1 MKQRIV
7 TALLA
12 LGLCV
17 PLALPARAAATFND
31 IPASHWSYSYVQTAS
46 NNGWVNGVGNGKYNP
61 NGNVTA
67 AEWYTM
73 ALRMAYGKDTIEN
86 VEVPAN
92 ELYAN
97 KWYAKTMEYA
107 IDELL
112 FVYSGGI
119 SGSTVGQVMTDMESN
134 ISREKMAAS
143 IWNILKDYGYKAGDL
158 SNISIPDMET
168 VNQGYQYGVKVAYST
183 GILQGVDSTGKF
195 DPKASMTRAQAATV
209 LCRLY
214 DLLETL
220 PDFDGSAVAPE
231 IPDVP
236 ENPETPETPDVPETP
251 ETPET
256 SEDTTTPA
264 GNYGPV
270 GTVSDSIVT
279 LHYSTHAPTVDYWT
293 DAPQWIKD
301 KTDKDAFN
309 ALAQTLLD
317 PENAAA
323 TETIDRVSRNPY
335 YNYAV
340 YEQWGD
346 NDKAYYVTGLFNI
359 LRNFK
364 FEQAVWNPAVATGSN
379 FFIINHYY
387 ETRNERDFEFLNKVN
402 DSMSDREVTIEALK
416 MLQQYATYDSNAN
429 RGDIFGS
436 TSLSGQIVE
445 MNCDAATL
453 DLCRMLAQV
462 DIPVLKFGWAD
473 VPGVGNHTTCY
484 AKLDGEWYVV
494 ESTMALGYKGNNI
507 ADYCIRTPED
517 YFSNLMH
524 MSMEHNIIDIPGNSV
539 STARYLVDVTGFG
552 RNS

>member
-12 LGLCV
+12 LGLCA
-17 PLALPARAAATFND
+17 PLTLPARAAATFND

-73 ALRMAYGKDTIEN
+73 ALRMAYGRDTLDS

-107 IDELL
+107 ISELL
-112 FVYSGGI
+112 FVYSGGVT
-119 SGSTVGQVMTDMESN
+119 GSTVGQVMTDMESN

-158 SNISIPDMET
+158 SAVSIPDMGT

-220 PDFDGSAVAPE
+220 PDFDGT
-231 IPDVP
+231 IT
-236 ENPETPETPDVPETP
+236 TPETPDVPETP
-251 ETPET
+251 ENPETPET
-256 SEDTTTPA
+256 PENPGETDTPT

-270 GTVSDSIVT
+270 GTVSDFVVT
-279 LHYSTHAPTVDYWT
+279 LHSSTHAPTVDYWT

-301 KTDKDAFN
+301 RTDKTAFN
-309 ALAQTLLD
+309 CLAQSLLD
-317 PENAAA
+317 PENAVA
-323 TETIDRVSRNPY
+323 TEFIDRTSRNPY

-340 YEQWGD
+340 LDVAVEEDAASQELSRKQSYVSALPLWNQD
-346 NDKAYYVTGLFNI
+346 FSFVNYYDLTDLQLF
-359 LRNFK
+359 F
-364 FEQAVWNPAVATGSN
+364 T
-379 FFIINHYY
+379 INHVY

-402 DSMSDREVTIEALK
+402 DSMSDREVAIEALK
-416 MLQQYATYDSNAN
+416 MLQQYATYST
-429 RGDIFGS
+429 GFGS
-436 TSLSGQIVE
+436 AGIFSEESLNGEIVTR
-445 MNCDAATL
+445 NCDSATL
-453 DLCRMLAQV
+453 DLMRLLVQV

-473 VPGVGNHTTCY
+473 VPGVGDHTTCY

-507 ADYCIRTPED
+507 ADYCIYTPDD
-517 YFSNLMH
+517 YFTNLMH
-524 MSMEHNIIDIPGNSV
+524 MSMEHNIIDIPGNGV

>member
-12 LGLCV
+12 LGLCA
-17 PLALPARAAATFND
+17 PLTLPARAAATFND

-73 ALRMAYGKDTIEN
+73 ALRMAYGRDTLDS

-107 IDELL
+107 ISELL
-112 FVYSGGI
+112 FVYSGGVT
-119 SGSTVGQVMTDMESN
+119 GSTVGQVMTDMESN

-143 IWNILKDYGYKAGDL
+143 IWNILKDYGYKTGDL
-158 SNISIPDMET
+158 STVSIPDMET

-183 GILQGVDSTGKF
+183 GIIQGVDSTGKF

-220 PDFDGSAVAPE
+220 PDFEGSAAVTPDIPE
-231 IPDVP
+231 V
-236 ENPETPETPDVPETP
+236 PETPETPDVPETP

-317 PENAAA
+317 PENAVA
-323 TETIDRVSRNPY
+323 TETIDRVNRNPY

-340 YEQWGD
+340 FELSTNDWDAEQ
-346 NDKAYYVTGLFNI
+346 KKFYVTGLSGV
-359 LRNFK
+359 LRNFDS
-364 FEQAVWNPAVATGSN
+364 EQAIWNPAVATGSR
-379 FFIINHYY
+379 FFTINHYY
-387 ETRNERDFEFLNKVN
+387 ETRNERDFEYLNKVN
-402 DSMSDREVTIEALK
+402 DSMSDREVAIEALK
-416 MLQQYATYDSNAN
+416 MLQQYATYDPNAN

-445 MNCDAATL
+445 MNCDAASGNL
-453 DLCRMLAQV
+453 ARMLAQV
-462 DIPVLKFGWAD
+462 DIPVLKFGYSDIPGLAD
-473 VPGVGNHTTCY
+473 HTTCY
-484 AKLDGEWYVV
+484 AKLDGEWYIV
-494 ESTMALGYKGNNI
+494 EATFAVKGY
-507 ADYCIRTPED
+507 DMSRCIRTPEE
-517 YFSNLMH
+517 YFVGPLIG
-524 MSMEHNIIDIPGNSV
+524 HNYIDIPGNKV

>member
-12 LGLCV
+12 LGLCA

-31 IPASHWSYSYVQTAS
+31 IPTSHWSYNYVQTAAQ
-46 NNGWVNGVGNGKYNP
+46 NGWVNGVGNGKYNP

-73 ALRMAYGKDTIEN
+73 ALRMAYGKDTLDS

-112 FVYSGGI
+112 FVYSGGVT
-119 SGSTVGQVMTDMESN
+119 GSTVGQVMTDMESN

-158 SNISIPDMET
+158 SAVSIPDMGT

-236 ENPETPETPDVPETP
+236 ETPETP
-251 ETPET
+251 ETPENPGET
-256 SEDTTTPA
+256 DTPT

-270 GTVSDSIVT
+270 GTVSDFVVT

-309 ALAQTLLD
+309 CLAQTLLD
-317 PENAAA
+317 PENAVA

-340 YEQWGD
+340 YENWED
-346 NDKAYYVTGLFNI
+346 NDKFYYVTGLFSI

-364 FEQAVWNPAVATGSN
+364 FEQAVWNPAVATGSG
-379 FFIINHYY
+379 FFTINHYY
-387 ETRNERDFEFLNKVN
+387 EARNERDFEFLNKVN
-402 DSMSDREVTIEALK
+402 DSMSDREVAIEALK
-416 MLQQYATYDSNAN
+416 MLQKYATYDPNAN

-436 TSLSGQIVE
+436 TSLSGNIVE
-445 MNCDAATL
+445 MNCDAASGNL
-453 DLCRMLAQV
+453 ARMLVQV

-507 ADYCIRTPED
+507 ADYCIYTPDD
-517 YFSNLMH
+517 YFTNLMH
-524 MSMEHNIIDIPGNSV
+524 MSMEHNIIDVPGNGV

>member
-12 LGLCV
+12 LGLCA
-17 PLALPARAAATFND
+17 PLTLPARAAATFND
-31 IPASHWSYSYVQTAS
+31 IPASHWAHSYVQTAS

-61 NGNVTA
+61 NGNVSA

-73 ALRMAYGKDTIEN
+73 ALRMAYGKDTLDS

-97 KWYAKTMEYA
+97 KWYAKTMAYA

-112 FVYSGGI
+112 FVYSGGV

-158 SNISIPDMET
+158 STVSIPDMET

-220 PDFDGSAVAPE
+220 PDFDGT
-231 IPDVP
+231 IT
-236 ENPETPETPDVPETP
+236 TPETPDVPETP
-251 ETPET
+251 ENPETPET
-256 SEDTTTPA
+256 PENPGETDTPT

-270 GTVSDSIVT
+270 GTVSDFVVT

-309 ALAQTLLD
+309 CLAQTLLD
-317 PENAAA
+317 PENAVA
-323 TETIDRVSRNPY
+323 TETIDRVKRNPY

-340 YEQWGD
+340 YENWED
-346 NDKAYYVTGLFNI
+346 NDKAHYVTALFGV
-359 LRNFK
+359 LRNFM
-364 FEQAVWNPAVATGSN
+364 FEQAVWNPAVATGSG
-379 FFIINHYY
+379 FFTIDHCY
-387 ETRNERDFEFLNKVN
+387 ENRNERDFEFLNKVN
-402 DSMSDREVTIEALK
+402 DSMSDREVAIEALK
-416 MLQQYATYDSNAN
+416 MLQQYSTYKATAN
-429 RGDIFGS
+429 GGSIFSS

-445 MNCDAATL
+445 MNCDAASGNL
-453 DLCRMLAQV
+453 ARMLAQV
-462 DIPVLKFGWAD
+462 DIPVLKFGWSD

-494 ESTMALGYKGNNI
+494 DATRAVCDWPVDDIIE
-507 ADYCIRTPED
+507 TPEV
-517 YFSNLMH
+517 YFTTKN
-524 MSMEHNIIDIPGNSV
+524 MSMEHNVIDVPGNGV

>member
-12 LGLCV
+12 LGLCA
-17 PLALPARAAATFND
+17 PLTLPARAAATFND

-73 ALRMAYGKDTIEN
+73 ALRMAYGRDTLDS

-97 KWYAKTMEYA
+97 KWYAKTMTYA
-107 IDELL
+107 IDEML
-112 FVYSGGI
+112 FVYSGGVT
-119 SGSTVGQVMTDMESN
+119 GSTVGQVMTDMESN

-158 SNISIPDMET
+158 STVSIPDMGT

-220 PDFDGSAVAPE
+220 PDFDGT
-231 IPDVP
+231 IT
-236 ENPETPETPDVPETP
+236 TPETPDVPETP
-251 ETPET
+251 ENPETPET
-256 SEDTTTPA
+256 PENPGETDTPT

-270 GTVSDSIVT
+270 GTVSDFVVT

-309 ALAQTLLD
+309 CLAQTLLD
-317 PENAAA
+317 PENAVA

-340 YEQWGD
+340 YENWED
-346 NDKAYYVTGLFNI
+346 NDKFYYVTGLFNI

-364 FEQAVWNPAVATGSN
+364 FEQAVWNPAVATGSG
-379 FFIINHYY
+379 FFTIDHCY
-387 ETRNERDFEFLNKVN
+387 ENRNERDFEFLNKVN
-402 DSMSDREVTIEALK
+402 DSMSDREVAIEALK
-416 MLQQYATYDSNAN
+416 MLQQYSTYKATAN
-429 RGDIFGS
+429 GGSIFSS

-453 DLCRMLAQV
+453 DLCGMLVQV
-462 DIPVLKFGWAD
+462 DIPVLKFGWSD
-473 VPGVGNHTTCY
+473 VPGVGDHTTCY

-507 ADYCIRTPED
+507 ADYCIYTPDD
-517 YFSNLMH
+517 YFTNLMH
-524 MSMEHNIIDIPGNSV
+524 MSMEHNIIDIPGNGV
-539 STARYLVDVTGFG
+539 STSRYLVDVTGFG

>member
-12 LGLCV
+12 LGLCA

-31 IPASHWSYSYVQTAS
+31 IPTSHWSYSYVQTAS

-73 ALRMAYGKDTIEN
+73 ALRMAYGRDTLDS

-107 IDELL
+107 ISELL
-112 FVYSGGI
+112 FVYSGGVT
-119 SGSTVGQVMTDMESN
+119 GSTVGQVMTDMESN

-143 IWNILKDYGYKAGDL
+143 IWNILKDYGYKAGDF
-158 SNISIPDMET
+158 SNISIPDMGT

-183 GILQGVDSTGKF
+183 GIIQGVDSTGKF

-220 PDFDGSAVAPE
+220 PDFDGSAAVAPE
-231 IPDVP
+231 I
-236 ENPETPETPDVPETP
+236 PDVPETP

-309 ALAQTLLD
+309 CLAQTLLD

-340 YEQWGD
+340 YENWED
-346 NDKAYYVTGLFNI
+346 SDKVYYVTGLFSI

-364 FEQAVWNPAVATGSN
+364 FEQAVWNPAVATGSG
-379 FFIINHYY
+379 FFTINHYY
-387 ETRNERDFEFLNKVN
+387 GTRNERDFEFLNKVN

-416 MLQQYATYDSNAN
+416 MLQKYATYDPNAN

-445 MNCDAATL
+445 MNCDAASGNL
-453 DLCRMLAQV
+453 ARMLAQV

-524 MSMEHNIIDIPGNSV
+524 MSMEHNIIDIPGNGV

>member
-1 MKQRIV
+1 
-7 TALLA
+7 
-12 LGLCV
+12 
-17 PLALPARAAATFND
+17 
-31 IPASHWSYSYVQTAS
+31 
-46 NNGWVNGVGNGKYNP
+46 
-61 NGNVTA
+61 
-67 AEWYTM
+67 M
-73 ALRMAYGKDTIEN
+73 ALRMAYGRDTLDS

-107 IDELL
+107 ISELL
-112 FVYSGGI
+112 FVYSGGVT
-119 SGSTVGQVMTDMESN
+119 GSTVGQVMTDMESN

-143 IWNILKDYGYKAGDL
+143 IWNILKDYGYKTGDL
-158 SNISIPDMET
+158 STVSIPDMET

-183 GILQGVDSTGKF
+183 GIIQGVDSTGKF
-195 DPKASMTRAQAATV
+195 DPKAFMTRAQAATV

-220 PDFDGSAVAPE
+220 PDFDGSAAVTPDIPE
-231 IPDVP
+231 A
-236 ENPETPETPDVPETP
+236 PETPETPDVPETP
-251 ETPET
+251 ETPENPGET
-256 SEDTTTPA
+256 ETPT

-270 GTVSDSIVT
+270 GTVSDFVVT

-317 PENAAA
+317 PENAVA

-346 NDKAYYVTGLFNI
+346 NDKAYYVTGLFGV
-359 LRNFK
+359 LQNFT
-364 FEQAVWNPAVATGSN
+364 FEQTIWNPAVETGSS
-379 FFIINHYY
+379 FFVIDHCY

-402 DSMSDREVTIEALK
+402 DSMSDREVAIEALK
-416 MLQQYATYDSNAN
+416 MLQQYATYDPNAN
-429 RGDIFGS
+429 RGSIFGED
-436 TSLSGQIVE
+436 SLNGQIDE
-445 MNCDAATL
+445 LNCDAATL
-453 DLCRMLAQV
+453 DLCRMLVQV

-494 ESTMALGYKGNNI
+494 DAARAVCDWSVDDIIE
-507 ADYCIRTPED
+507 TPEV
-517 YFSNLMH
+517 YFTTKN
-524 MSMEHNIIDIPGNSV
+524 MSMEHNIIDIPGNGV

>member
-12 LGLCV
+12 LGLCA

-31 IPASHWSYSYVQTAS
+31 IPTSHWSYSYVQTAS

-73 ALRMAYGKDTIEN
+73 ALRMAYGRDTLDS

-107 IDELL
+107 ISELL
-112 FVYSGGI
+112 FVYSGGVT
-119 SGSTVGQVMTDMESN
+119 GSTVGQVMTDMESN

-143 IWNILKDYGYKAGDL
+143 IWNILKDYGYKAGDF
-158 SNISIPDMET
+158 SNISIPDMGT

-183 GILQGVDSTGKF
+183 GIIQGVDSTGKF

-220 PDFDGSAVAPE
+220 PDFDGSAAVAPE
-231 IPDVP
+231 I
-236 ENPETPETPDVPETP
+236 PDVPETP

-309 ALAQTLLD
+309 CLAQTLLD
-317 PENAAA
+317 PENAVA
-323 TETIDRVSRNPY
+323 TETIDRVKRNPY

-340 YEQWGD
+340 YENWGD
-346 NDKAYYVTGLFNI
+346 NDKAHYVTGLFSV
-359 LRNFK
+359 LQNFM
-364 FEQAVWNPAVATGSN
+364 FEQAVWNPAVATGSG
-379 FFIINHYY
+379 FFTIDHCY
-387 ETRNERDFEFLNKVN
+387 ESRNERDFEFLNKVN
-402 DSMSDREVTIEALK
+402 DSMSDREVAIEALK
-416 MLQQYATYDSNAN
+416 MLQQYATYGPKS
-429 RGDIFGS
+429 GGSIFS
-436 TSLSGQIVE
+436 SESLSGQIAE
-445 MNCDAATL
+445 MKCDAATL
-453 DLCRMLAQV
+453 DLCRMLVQV
-462 DIPVLKFGWAD
+462 DIPVLKFGYSDIPGLAD
-473 VPGVGNHTTCY
+473 HTTCY
-484 AKLDGEWYVV
+484 AKLDGEWYIV
-494 ESTMALGYKGNNI
+494 EATLAVKGSDTNTCIYSPEEYGPI
-507 ADYCIRTPED
+507 AGGKVPNYI
-517 YFSNLMH
+517 Y
-524 MSMEHNIIDIPGNSV
+524 IPGNGV
-539 STARYLVDVTGFG
+539 STSRYLVDVTGFG

>member
-12 LGLCV
+12 LGLCA

-31 IPASHWSYSYVQTAS
+31 IPTSHWSYNYVQTAAQ
-46 NNGWVNGVGNGKYNP
+46 NGWVNGVGNGKYNP

-73 ALRMAYGKDTIEN
+73 ALRMAYGRDTLDS

-107 IDELL
+107 ISELL
-112 FVYSGGI
+112 FVYSGGVT
-119 SGSTVGQVMTDMESN
+119 GSTVGQVMTDMESN

-158 SNISIPDMET
+158 SAVSIPDMGT

-236 ENPETPETPDVPETP
+236 ETPETP
-251 ETPET
+251 ETPENPGET
-256 SEDTTTPA
+256 DTPT

-270 GTVSDSIVT
+270 GTVSDFVVT

-309 ALAQTLLD
+309 CLAQTLLD
-317 PENAAA
+317 PENAVA

-340 YEQWGD
+340 YENWED
-346 NDKAYYVTGLFNI
+346 NDKFYYVTGLFSI

-364 FEQAVWNPAVATGSN
+364 FEQAVWNPAVATGSG
-379 FFIINHYY
+379 FFTINHYY
-387 ETRNERDFEFLNKVN
+387 EARNERDFEFLNKVN
-402 DSMSDREVTIEALK
+402 DSMSDREVAIEALK
-416 MLQQYATYDSNAN
+416 MLQKYATYDPNAH

-445 MNCDAATL
+445 MNCDAASGNL
-453 DLCRMLAQV
+453 ARMLAQV
-462 DIPVLKFGWAD
+462 DIPVLKFGWSD
-473 VPGVGNHTTCY
+473 VPGVGDHTTCY

-507 ADYCIRTPED
+507 ADYCIYTPDD
-517 YFSNLMH
+517 YFTNLMH
-524 MSMEHNIIDIPGNSV
+524 MSMEHNIIDIPGNGV

>member
-1 MKQRIV
+1 MYCIKKNIKRI
-7 TALLA
+7 TAIALMMLA
-12 LGLCV
+12 VLNFAKWSFANPTNFSDV
-17 PLALPARAAATFND
+17 PT
-31 IPASHWSYSYVQTAS
+31 SHWSYNYVQTAAQ
-46 NNGWVNGVGNGKYNP
+46 NGWVNGVGSGKYNP

-73 ALRMAYGKDTIEN
+73 ALRMAYGKDTLDS

-97 KWYAKTMEYA
+97 KWYAKTMTYA
-107 IDELL
+107 IDEML
-112 FVYSGGI
+112 FVYSGGVT
-119 SGSTVGQVMTDMESN
+119 GSTVGQVMTDMESN

-158 SNISIPDMET
+158 SAVSIPDMGT

-183 GILQGVDSTGKF
+183 GIIQGVDSTGKF

-236 ENPETPETPDVPETP
+236 ENPETPETPENPGETETP
-251 ETPET
+251 T
-256 SEDTTTPA
+256 

-270 GTVSDSIVT
+270 GTVSDFVVT

-309 ALAQTLLD
+309 CLAQTLLD
-317 PENAAA
+317 PENAVA

-346 NDKAYYVTGLFNI
+346 NDKARYVSGLFNT
-359 LRNFK
+359 LRNFM
-364 FEQAVWNPAVATGSN
+364 FEQAVWNPAVSTGSK
-379 FFIINHYY
+379 FYTINHYC

-402 DSMSDREVTIEALK
+402 DSMSDREVAIEALK
-416 MLQQYATYDSNAN
+416 MLQQYSTYKATAN
-429 RGDIFGS
+429 GGSIFS
-436 TSLSGQIVE
+436 SKALSGQMVE
-445 MNCDAATL
+445 MNCDAATA
-453 DLCRMLAQV
+453 DLARMLVQV

-494 ESTMALGYKGNNI
+494 DATRAVCDWPVDDIIE
-507 ADYCIRTPED
+507 TPEV
-517 YFSNLMH
+517 YFITKN
-524 MSMEHNIIDIPGNSV
+524 MSMEHNIIDVPGNGVSV
-539 STARYLVDVTGFG
+539 ARYLVDVTGFG

>member
-12 LGLCV
+12 LGLCA
-17 PLALPARAAATFND
+17 PLTLPARAAATFND
-31 IPASHWSYSYVQTAS
+31 IPASHWAHSYVQTAS

-73 ALRMAYGKDTIEN
+73 ALRMAYGRDTLDS

-97 KWYAKTMEYA
+97 KWYAKTMTYA
-107 IDELL
+107 IDEML
-112 FVYSGGI
+112 FVYSGGVT
-119 SGSTVGQVMTDMESN
+119 GSTVGQVMTDMESN

-158 SNISIPDMET
+158 STVSIPDMGT

-220 PDFDGSAVAPE
+220 PDFDGT
-231 IPDVP
+231 IT
-236 ENPETPETPDVPETP
+236 TPETPDVPETP
-251 ETPET
+251 ENPETPET
-256 SEDTTTPA
+256 PENPGETDTPT

-270 GTVSDSIVT
+270 GTVSDFVVT

-309 ALAQTLLD
+309 CLAQTLLD
-317 PENAAA
+317 PENAVA

-340 YEQWGD
+340 YENWED
-346 NDKAYYVTGLFNI
+346 NDKFYYVTGLFNI

-364 FEQAVWNPAVATGSN
+364 FEQAVWNPAVATGSG
-379 FFIINHYY
+379 FFTIDHCY
-387 ETRNERDFEFLNKVN
+387 ENRNERDFEFLNKVN
-402 DSMSDREVTIEALK
+402 DSMSDREVAIEALK
-416 MLQQYATYDSNAN
+416 MLQQYSTYKATAN
-429 RGDIFGS
+429 GGSIFSS

-453 DLCRMLAQV
+453 DLCGMLVQV
-462 DIPVLKFGWAD
+462 DIPVLKFGWSD
-473 VPGVGNHTTCY
+473 VPGVGDHTTCY

-507 ADYCIRTPED
+507 ADYCIYTPDD
-517 YFSNLMH
+517 YFTNLMH
-524 MSMEHNIIDIPGNSV
+524 MSMEHNIIDIPGNGV
-539 STARYLVDVTGFG
+539 STSRYLVDVTGFG

>member
-12 LGLCV
+12 LGLCA
-17 PLALPARAAATFND
+17 PLTLPARAAATFND

-46 NNGWVNGVGNGKYNP
+46 NNGWVNGVGSGKYNP
-61 NGNVTA
+61 NGNVSA

-73 ALRMAYGKDTIEN
+73 ALRMAYGKDTLDS

-112 FVYSGGI
+112 FVYSGGVT
-119 SGSTVGQVMTDMESN
+119 GSTVGQVMTDMESN

-158 SNISIPDMET
+158 SAVSIPDMGT

-183 GILQGVDSTGKF
+183 GIIQGVDSTGKF

-220 PDFDGSAVAPE
+220 PDFDGT
-231 IPDVP
+231 IT
-236 ENPETPETPDVPETP
+236 TPETPDVPETP
-251 ETPET
+251 ENPETPET
-256 SEDTTTPA
+256 PENPGETDTPT

-270 GTVSDSIVT
+270 GTVSDFVVT

-309 ALAQTLLD
+309 CLAQTLLD
-317 PENAAA
+317 PENAVA
-323 TETIDRVSRNPY
+323 TETIDRVKRNPY

-340 YEQWGD
+340 YENWED
-346 NDKAYYVTGLFNI
+346 NDKAHYVTALFGV
-359 LRNFK
+359 LRNFM
-364 FEQAVWNPAVATGSN
+364 FEQAVWNPAVATGSG
-379 FFIINHYY
+379 FFTIDHCY
-387 ETRNERDFEFLNKVN
+387 ENRNERDFEFLNKVN
-402 DSMSDREVTIEALK
+402 DSMSDREVAIEALK
-416 MLQQYATYDSNAN
+416 MLQQYSTYKDTAN
-429 RGDIFGS
+429 GGSIFS
-436 TSLSGQIVE
+436 SKALSGQIVE

-462 DIPVLKFGWAD
+462 DIPVLKFGWSD

-494 ESTMALGYKGNNI
+494 DATRAVCDWPVDDIIE
-507 ADYCIRTPED
+507 TPEV
-517 YFSNLMH
+517 YFTTKN
-524 MSMEHNIIDIPGNSV
+524 MSMEHNIIDIPGNGV
-539 STARYLVDVTGFG
+539 SMSKYLVDVTGFG

>member
-12 LGLCV
+12 LGLCA

-31 IPASHWSYSYVQTAS
+31 IPASHWSHSYVQTAS
-46 NNGWVNGVGNGKYNP
+46 NNGWVNGVGSGKYNP

-73 ALRMAYGKDTIEN
+73 ALRMAYGNDTLEN

-158 SNISIPDMET
+158 SAVSIPDMGT

-183 GILQGVDSTGKF
+183 GIIQGVDSTGKF

-236 ENPETPETPDVPETP
+236 ENPETPETPENPGETETP
-251 ETPET
+251 T
-256 SEDTTTPA
+256 

-270 GTVSDSIVT
+270 GTVSDFVVT

-309 ALAQTLLD
+309 CLAQTLLD

-346 NDKAYYVTGLFNI
+346 NDKARYVSGLFNT
-359 LRNFK
+359 LRNFM
-364 FEQAVWNPAVATGSN
+364 FEQAVWNPAVSTGSK
-379 FFIINHYY
+379 FYTINHYC

-402 DSMSDREVTIEALK
+402 DSMSDREVAIEALK
-416 MLQQYATYDSNAN
+416 MLQQYSTYKATAN
-429 RGDIFGS
+429 GGSIFS
-436 TSLSGQIVE
+436 SKALSGQIVE
-445 MNCDAATL
+445 MNCDAATA
-453 DLCRMLAQV
+453 DLARMLVQV

-494 ESTMALGYKGNNI
+494 ESTMALGYKGNDI

-517 YFSNLMH
+517 YFTNLMH

-539 STARYLVDVTGFG
+539 SVARYLVDVTGFG

>member
-1 MKQRIV
+1 MC
-7 TALLA
+7 A
-12 LGLCV
+12 
-17 PLALPARAAATFND
+17 LALPARAAATFND

-46 NNGWVNGVGNGKYNP
+46 NNGWVNGVGSGKYNP

-73 ALRMAYGKDTIEN
+73 ALRMAYGRDTLDS

-107 IDELL
+107 ISELL
-112 FVYSGGI
+112 FVYSGGVT
-119 SGSTVGQVMTDMESN
+119 GSTVGQVMTDMESN

-158 SNISIPDMET
+158 STVSIPDMET

-183 GILQGVDSTGKF
+183 GIIQGVDSTGKF

-236 ENPETPETPDVPETP
+236 ETPETP
-251 ETPET
+251 ETPENPGET
-256 SEDTTTPA
+256 DTPT

-270 GTVSDSIVT
+270 GTVSDFVVT

-309 ALAQTLLD
+309 CLAQTLLD
-317 PENAAA
+317 PENAVA
-323 TETIDRVSRNPY
+323 TETIDRVKRNPY

-340 YEQWGD
+340 YENWED
-346 NDKAYYVTGLFNI
+346 NDKAHYVTALFGV
-359 LRNFK
+359 LRNFM
-364 FEQAVWNPAVATGSN
+364 FEQAVWNPAVATGSG
-379 FFIINHYY
+379 FFTIDHCY
-387 ETRNERDFEFLNKVN
+387 ENRNERDFEFLNKVN
-402 DSMSDREVTIEALK
+402 DSMSDREVAIEALK
-416 MLQQYATYDSNAN
+416 MLQQYSTYKDTAN
-429 RGDIFGS
+429 GGSIFS
-436 TSLSGQIVE
+436 SKALSGQIVE

-462 DIPVLKFGWAD
+462 DIPVLKFGWSD

-524 MSMEHNIIDIPGNSV
+524 MSMEHNIIDIPGNGV

>member
-12 LGLCV
+12 LGLCA
-17 PLALPARAAATFND
+17 PLTLPARAAATFND

-46 NNGWVNGVGNGKYNP
+46 NNGWVNGVGSGKYNP

-73 ALRMAYGKDTIEN
+73 ALRMAYGRDTLDS

-97 KWYAKTMEYA
+97 KWYAKTMTYA
-107 IDELL
+107 IDEML
-112 FVYSGGI
+112 FVYSGGVT
-119 SGSTVGQVMTDMESN
+119 GSTVGQVMTDMESN

-158 SNISIPDMET
+158 STVSIPDMGT

-220 PDFDGSAVAPE
+220 PDFDGT
-231 IPDVP
+231 IT
-236 ENPETPETPDVPETP
+236 TPETPDVPETP
-251 ETPET
+251 ENPETPET
-256 SEDTTTPA
+256 PENPGETDTPT

-270 GTVSDSIVT
+270 GTVSDFVVT

-309 ALAQTLLD
+309 CLAQTLLD
-317 PENAAA
+317 PENAIA
-323 TETIDRVSRNPY
+323 TETIDRVNRNPY

-346 NDKAYYVTGLFNI
+346 NDKAYYVTALFNI

-379 FFIINHYY
+379 FFTINHYY

-402 DSMSDREVTIEALK
+402 DSMSDREVAIEALK
-416 MLQQYATYDSNAN
+416 MLQQYATYDPNAN

-445 MNCDAATL
+445 MNCDAATA
-453 DLCRMLAQV
+453 DLARMLVQV
-462 DIPVLKFGWAD
+462 DIPVLKFGYSDIPGLAD
-473 VPGVGNHTTCY
+473 HATCY
-484 AKLDGEWYVV
+484 AKLDGEWYIV
-494 ESTMALGYKGNNI
+494 EATFAVK
-507 ADYCIRTPED
+507 DYDMSMWICTPEE
-517 YFSNLMH
+517 YFVGPLIG
-524 MSMEHNIIDIPGNSV
+524 HNYIDIPGNGV

>member
-12 LGLCV
+12 LGLCA
-17 PLALPARAAATFND
+17 PLTLPARAAATFND

-73 ALRMAYGKDTIEN
+73 ALRMAYGRDTLDS

-107 IDELL
+107 ISELL
-112 FVYSGGI
+112 FVYSGGVT
-119 SGSTVGQVMTDMESN
+119 GSTVGQVMTDMESN

-158 SNISIPDMET
+158 SAVSIPDMGT

-183 GILQGVDSTGKF
+183 GIIQGVDSTGKF

-236 ENPETPETPDVPETP
+236 ENPETPETP
-251 ETPET
+251 ET
-256 SEDTTTPA
+256 SENTTTPA

-270 GTVSDSIVT
+270 GTVSDFVVT

-309 ALAQTLLD
+309 CLAQTLLD
-317 PENAAA
+317 PENAVA

-340 YEQWGD
+340 FELSTNDWDAEQ
-346 NDKAYYVTGLFNI
+346 KKFYVTGLSGV
-359 LRNFK
+359 LRNFDS
-364 FEQAVWNPAVATGSN
+364 EQAIWNPAVATGSR
-379 FFIINHYY
+379 FFTINHYY

-416 MLQQYATYDSNAN
+416 MLQKYATYDPNAN

-436 TSLSGQIVE
+436 TSLSGNIVE
-445 MNCDAATL
+445 MNCDAASGNL
-453 DLCRMLAQV
+453 ARMLAQV

-473 VPGVGNHTTCY
+473 VPGSSDHTTCY
-484 AKLDGEWYVV
+484 AKLDGEWYIV
-494 ESTMALGYKGNNI
+494 EATFAVKGY
-507 ADYCIRTPED
+507 DMSMCIRTPDE
-517 YFSNLMH
+517 YFSIHANP
-524 MSMEHNIIDIPGNSV
+524 SCNVIDIPGTGV

>member
-12 LGLCV
+12 LGLCA

-46 NNGWVNGVGNGKYNP
+46 NNGWVNGVGSGKYNP
-61 NGNVTA
+61 NGNVSA

-73 ALRMAYGKDTIEN
+73 ALRMAYGKDTLDS

-112 FVYSGGI
+112 FVYSGGVT
-119 SGSTVGQVMTDMESN
+119 GSTVGQVMTDMESN

-158 SNISIPDMET
+158 SAVSIPDMGT

-183 GILQGVDSTGKF
+183 GIIQGVDSTGKF

-220 PDFDGSAVAPE
+220 PDFDGT
-231 IPDVP
+231 IT
-236 ENPETPETPDVPETP
+236 TPETPDVPETP
-251 ETPET
+251 ENPETPET
-256 SEDTTTPA
+256 PENPGDTNTPT

-309 ALAQTLLD
+309 CLAQTLLD
-317 PENAAA
+317 PENAVA

-346 NDKAYYVTGLFNI
+346 NDKARYVSGLFSI
-359 LRNFK
+359 LRNFM
-364 FEQAVWNPAVATGSN
+364 FEQAVWNPAVSTGSK
-379 FFIINHYY
+379 FYTINHYC

-402 DSMSDREVTIEALK
+402 DSMSDREVAIEALK
-416 MLQQYATYDSNAN
+416 MLQQYGTYKATAN
-429 RGDIFGS
+429 GGSIFS
-436 TSLSGQIVE
+436 SKALSGQMVE
-445 MNCDAATL
+445 MNCDAATA
-453 DLCRMLAQV
+453 DLARMLVQV
-462 DIPVLKFGWAD
+462 DIPVLKFGYSDIPGLAD
-473 VPGVGNHTTCY
+473 HTTCY
-484 AKLDGEWYVV
+484 AKLDGEWYIV
-494 ESTMALGYKGNNI
+494 EATFAVK
-507 ADYCIRTPED
+507 DYDMSMWICTPEE
-517 YFSNLMH
+517 YFVGPLID
-524 MSMEHNIIDIPGNSV
+524 HNYIDIPGNSV

>member
-12 LGLCV
+12 LGLCA
-17 PLALPARAAATFND
+17 PLTLPARAAATFND

-46 NNGWVNGVGNGKYNP
+46 NNGWVNGVGSGKYNP

-73 ALRMAYGKDTIEN
+73 ALRMAYGRDTLDS

-107 IDELL
+107 ISELL
-112 FVYSGGI
+112 FVYSGGVT
-119 SGSTVGQVMTDMESN
+119 GSTVGQVMTDMESN

-158 SNISIPDMET
+158 STVSIPDMGT

-236 ENPETPETPDVPETP
+236 ENPETPETPENPGETD
-251 ETPET
+251 TPT
-256 SEDTTTPA
+256 

-270 GTVSDSIVT
+270 GTVSDFVVT

-309 ALAQTLLD
+309 CLAQTLLD
-317 PENAAA
+317 PENAVA

-340 YEQWGD
+340 YENWED
-346 NDKAYYVTGLFNI
+346 NDKFYYVTGLFSI

-364 FEQAVWNPAVATGSN
+364 FEQAVWNPAVATGSG
-379 FFIINHYY
+379 FFTINHYY
-387 ETRNERDFEFLNKVN
+387 EARNERDFEFLNKVN
-402 DSMSDREVTIEALK
+402 DSMSDREVAIEALK
-416 MLQQYATYDSNAN
+416 MLQKYATYDPNAN

-436 TSLSGQIVE
+436 TSLSGNIVE
-445 MNCDAATL
+445 MNCDAASGNL
-453 DLCRMLAQV
+453 ARMLVQV

-494 ESTMALGYKGNNI
+494 DASRAVCDWPVDDIIE
-507 ADYCIRTPED
+507 TPEV
-517 YFSNLMH
+517 YFTTKN
-524 MSMEHNIIDIPGNSV
+524 MSMEHNIIDIPGNKV

>member
-12 LGLCV
+12 LGLCA

-31 IPASHWSYSYVQTAS
+31 IPTSHWSYNYVQTAAQ
-46 NNGWVNGVGNGKYNP
+46 NGWVNGVGNGKYNP

-73 ALRMAYGKDTIEN
+73 ALRMAYGKDTLDS

-112 FVYSGGI
+112 FVYSGGVT
-119 SGSTVGQVMTDMESN
+119 GSTVGQVMTDMESN

-158 SNISIPDMET
+158 SAVSIPDMGT

-236 ENPETPETPDVPETP
+236 ETPETP
-251 ETPET
+251 ETPENPGET
-256 SEDTTTPA
+256 DTPT

-270 GTVSDSIVT
+270 GTVSDFVVT

-309 ALAQTLLD
+309 CLAQTLLD
-317 PENAAA
+317 PENAVA

-340 YEQWGD
+340 YENWED
-346 NDKAYYVTGLFNI
+346 NDKFYYVTGLFSI

-364 FEQAVWNPAVATGSN
+364 FEQAVWNPAVATGSG
-379 FFIINHYY
+379 FFTINHYY
-387 ETRNERDFEFLNKVN
+387 EARNERDFEFLNKVN
-402 DSMSDREVTIEALK
+402 DSMSDREVAIEALK
-416 MLQQYATYDSNAN
+416 MLQKYATYDPNAN

-436 TSLSGQIVE
+436 TSLSGNIVE
-445 MNCDAATL
+445 MNCDAASGNL
-453 DLCRMLAQV
+453 ARMLVQV

-507 ADYCIRTPED
+507 ADYCIYTPDD
-517 YFSNLMH
+517 YFTNLMH
-524 MSMEHNIIDIPGNSV
+524 MSMEHNIIDIPGNKV

>member
-12 LGLCV
+12 LGLCA
-17 PLALPARAAATFND
+17 PLTLPARAAATFND

-73 ALRMAYGKDTIEN
+73 ALRMAYGKDTLDS

-112 FVYSGGI
+112 FVYSGGVT
-119 SGSTVGQVMTDMESN
+119 GSTVGQVMTDMESN

-158 SNISIPDMET
+158 SAVSIPDMGT

-183 GILQGVDSTGKF
+183 GIIQGVDSTGKF

-220 PDFDGSAVAPE
+220 PDFDGT
-231 IPDVP
+231 IT
-236 ENPETPETPDVPETP
+236 TPETPDVPETP
-251 ETPET
+251 ENPETPET
-256 SEDTTTPA
+256 PENPGETDTPT

-270 GTVSDSIVT
+270 GTVSDFVVT

-309 ALAQTLLD
+309 CLAQTLLD
-317 PENAAA
+317 PENAVA
-323 TETIDRVSRNPY
+323 TETIDRVKRNPY

-340 YEQWGD
+340 YENWED
-346 NDKAYYVTGLFNI
+346 NDKAHYVTALFGV
-359 LRNFK
+359 LRNFM
-364 FEQAVWNPAVATGSN
+364 FEQAVWNPAVATGSG
-379 FFIINHYY
+379 FFTIDHCY
-387 ETRNERDFEFLNKVN
+387 ENRNERDFEFLNKVN
-402 DSMSDREVTIEALK
+402 DSMSDREVAIEALK
-416 MLQQYATYDSNAN
+416 MLQQYSTYKDTAN
-429 RGDIFGS
+429 GGSIFS
-436 TSLSGQIVE
+436 SKALSGQIVE

-462 DIPVLKFGWAD
+462 DIPVLKFGWSD

-494 ESTMALGYKGNNI
+494 DATRAVCDWPVDDIIE
-507 ADYCIRTPED
+507 TPEV
-517 YFSNLMH
+517 YFTTKN
-524 MSMEHNIIDIPGNSV
+524 MSMEHNIIDIPGNGV

>member
-12 LGLCV
+12 LGLCA
-17 PLALPARAAATFND
+17 PLTLPARAAATFND
-31 IPASHWSYSYVQTAS
+31 IPTSHWSYSYVQTAS
-46 NNGWVNGVGNGKYNP
+46 NNGWVNGVGSGKYNP
-61 NGNVTA
+61 NGNVSA

-73 ALRMAYGKDTIEN
+73 ALRMAYGKDTLDS
-86 VEVPAN
+86 VEVPVN

-112 FVYSGGI
+112 FVYSGGVT
-119 SGSTVGQVMTDMESN
+119 GSTVGQVMTDMESN

-158 SNISIPDMET
+158 SAVSIPDMGT

-220 PDFDGSAVAPE
+220 PDFEGSAAVTPDIPE
-231 IPDVP
+231 A
-236 ENPETPETPDVPETP
+236 PETPETPDVPETP

-309 ALAQTLLD
+309 CLAQTLLD
-317 PENAAA
+317 PENAVA
-323 TETIDRVSRNPY
+323 TETIDRVNRNPY

-346 NDKAYYVTGLFNI
+346 NDKAYYVTGLFGV
-359 LRNFK
+359 LQNFT
-364 FEQAVWNPAVATGSN
+364 FEQTIWNPAVATGSS
-379 FFIINHYY
+379 FFVIDHCY

-402 DSMSDREVTIEALK
+402 DSMSDREVAIEALK
-416 MLQQYATYDSNAN
+416 MLQQYATYDPNAN
-429 RGDIFGS
+429 RGSIFGED
-436 TSLSGQIVE
+436 SLNGQIDE
-445 MNCDAATL
+445 LNCDAATL
-453 DLCRMLAQV
+453 DLCRMLVQV

-494 ESTMALGYKGNNI
+494 DASRAVCDWPVDDIIE
-507 ADYCIRTPED
+507 TPEV
-517 YFSNLMH
+517 YFTTKN
-524 MSMEHNIIDIPGNSV
+524 MSMEHNIIDIPGNKV

>member
-12 LGLCV
+12 LGLCA

-46 NNGWVNGVGNGKYNP
+46 NNGWVNGVGSGKYNP
-61 NGNVTA
+61 NGNVSA

-73 ALRMAYGKDTIEN
+73 ALRMAYGKDTLDS

-112 FVYSGGI
+112 FVYSGGVT
-119 SGSTVGQVMTDMESN
+119 GSTVGQVMTDMESN

-158 SNISIPDMET
+158 SAVSIPDMGT

-220 PDFDGSAVAPE
+220 PDFDGT
-231 IPDVP
+231 IT
-236 ENPETPETPDVPETP
+236 TPETPDVPETP
-251 ETPET
+251 ENPETPET
-256 SEDTTTPA
+256 PENPGETDTPT

-270 GTVSDSIVT
+270 GTVSDFVVT

-309 ALAQTLLD
+309 CLAQTLLD
-317 PENAAA
+317 PENAVA
-323 TETIDRVSRNPY
+323 TETIDRVKRNPY

-340 YEQWGD
+340 YENWED
-346 NDKAYYVTGLFNI
+346 NDKAHYVTALFNI
-359 LRNFK
+359 LRNFM
-364 FEQAVWNPAVATGSN
+364 FEQAVWNPAVATGSG
-379 FFIINHYY
+379 FFTIDHCY
-387 ETRNERDFEFLNKVN
+387 ENRNERDFEFLNKVN
-402 DSMSDREVTIEALK
+402 DSMSDREVAIEALK
-416 MLQQYATYDSNAN
+416 MLQQYSTYKATAN
-429 RGDIFGS
+429 GGSIFSS

-462 DIPVLKFGWAD
+462 DIPVLKFGWSD
-473 VPGVGNHTTCY
+473 VPGVGNHATCY

-494 ESTMALGYKGNNI
+494 ESTMALGYKGNDI
-507 ADYCIRTPED
+507 AGYCIRTPED
-517 YFSNLMH
+517 YFTNLMH
-524 MSMEHNIIDIPGNSV
+524 MSMEHNVIDIPGNGV
-539 STARYLVDVTGFG
+539 SMSKYLVDVTGFG

>member
-12 LGLCV
+12 LGLCA
-17 PLALPARAAATFND
+17 PLTLPARAAATFND

-46 NNGWVNGVGNGKYNP
+46 NNGWVNGVGSGKYNP

-73 ALRMAYGKDTIEN
+73 ALRMAYGRDTLDS

-107 IDELL
+107 ISELL
-112 FVYSGGI
+112 FVYSGGVT
-119 SGSTVGQVMTDMESN
+119 GSTVGQVMTDMESN

-158 SNISIPDMET
+158 SAVSIPDMGT

-220 PDFDGSAVAPE
+220 PDFDGT
-231 IPDVP
+231 IT
-236 ENPETPETPDVPETP
+236 TPETPDVPETP
-251 ETPET
+251 ENPETPET
-256 SEDTTTPA
+256 PENPGETDTPT

-270 GTVSDSIVT
+270 GTVSDFVVT
-279 LHYSTHAPTVDYWT
+279 LHSSTHAPTVDYWT

-301 KTDKDAFN
+301 RTDKTAFN
-309 ALAQTLLD
+309 CLAQSLLD
-317 PENAAA
+317 PENAVA
-323 TETIDRVSRNPY
+323 TEFIDRTSRNPY

-340 YEQWGD
+340 LDVAVEEDAASQELRRKQSYVSALPLWNQD
-346 NDKAYYVTGLFNI
+346 FSFVNYYDLTDLQLF
-359 LRNFK
+359 F
-364 FEQAVWNPAVATGSN
+364 T
-379 FFIINHYY
+379 INHVY

-402 DSMSDREVTIEALK
+402 DSMSDREVAIEALK
-416 MLQQYATYDSNAN
+416 MLQQYATYST
-429 RGDIFGS
+429 GFGS
-436 TSLSGQIVE
+436 AGIFSEESLNGEIVTR
-445 MNCDAATL
+445 NCDSATL
-453 DLCRMLAQV
+453 DLMRLLVQV

-473 VPGVGNHTTCY
+473 VPGVGDHTTCY

-507 ADYCIRTPED
+507 ADYCIYTPDD
-517 YFSNLMH
+517 YFTNLMH
-524 MSMEHNIIDIPGNSV
+524 MSMEHNIIDIPGNGV

>member
-12 LGLCV
+12 LGLCA

-46 NNGWVNGVGNGKYNP
+46 NNGWVNGVGSGKYNP

-73 ALRMAYGKDTIEN
+73 ALRMAYGRDTLDS

-107 IDELL
+107 ISELL
-112 FVYSGGI
+112 FVYSGGVT
-119 SGSTVGQVMTDMESN
+119 GSTVGQVMTDMESN

-158 SNISIPDMET
+158 SAVSIPDMGT

-183 GILQGVDSTGKF
+183 GIIQGVDSTGKF

-220 PDFDGSAVAPE
+220 PDFDGSAAV
-231 IPDVP
+231 
-236 ENPETPETPDVPETP
+236 TPDIPEVPETP

-270 GTVSDSIVT
+270 GTVSDFVVT
-279 LHYSTHAPTVDYWT
+279 LNYATHAPTVDYWA

-309 ALAQTLLD
+309 CLAQTLLD
-317 PENAAA
+317 PENAVA
-323 TETIDRVSRNPY
+323 TETIDRVNRNPY

-340 YEQWGD
+340 FEHWGD
-346 NDKAYYVTGLFNI
+346 NDKAYYVTGLSGIFQNVDAQ
-359 LRNFK
+359 
-364 FEQAVWNPAVATGSN
+364 QAIWNPGIATGSR
-379 FFIINHYY
+379 FFTISHCYS
-387 ETRNERDFEFLNKVN
+387 TRNERDFEFLAKVN
-402 DSMSDREVTIEALK
+402 DSISDREVAIEALK
-416 MLQQYATYDSNAN
+416 MLQQYGTYKATAN
-429 RGDIFGS
+429 GGSIFSSKALG
-436 TSLSGQIVE
+436 GQIVE

-453 DLCRMLAQV
+453 DLCRMLVQV
-462 DIPVLKFGWAD
+462 DIPVLKFGYSDIPGLAD
-473 VPGVGNHTTCY
+473 HTSCY
-484 AKLDGEWYVV
+484 AKLDGEWYIV
-494 ESTMALGYKGNNI
+494 EATFAVK
-507 ADYCIRTPED
+507 DYDMSMWICTPEE
-517 YFSNLMH
+517 YFVGPLIG
-524 MSMEHNIIDIPGNSV
+524 HNYIDIPDNGV
-539 STARYLVDVTGFG
+539 SMSKYLVDVTGFG

>member
-12 LGLCV
+12 LGLCA
-17 PLALPARAAATFND
+17 PLTLPARAAATFND

-73 ALRMAYGKDTIEN
+73 ALRMAYGRDTLDS

-107 IDELL
+107 ISELL
-112 FVYSGGI
+112 FVYSGGVT
-119 SGSTVGQVMTDMESN
+119 GSTVGQVMTDMESN

-143 IWNILKDYGYKAGDL
+143 IWNILKDYGYKTGDL
-158 SNISIPDMET
+158 SAVSIPDMET

-183 GILQGVDSTGKF
+183 GIIQGVDSTGKF

-220 PDFDGSAVAPE
+220 PDFEGSAAV
-231 IPDVP
+231 
-236 ENPETPETPDVPETP
+236 TPDIPEAPETP
-251 ETPET
+251 ETPENPGET
-256 SEDTTTPA
+256 ETPT

-309 ALAQTLLD
+309 CLAQTLLD
-317 PENAAA
+317 PENAVA
-323 TETIDRVSRNPY
+323 TETIDRVKRNPY

-364 FEQAVWNPAVATGSN
+364 YEQAVWNPAVETGSS
-379 FFIINHYY
+379 FFTINHYC

-402 DSMSDREVTIEALK
+402 DSMSDREVAIEALK
-416 MLQQYATYDSNAN
+416 MLQQYATYDPNAN

-473 VPGVGNHTTCY
+473 VPGVGNHATCY

-494 ESTMALGYKGNNI
+494 DATRAVCDWPVDDIIE
-507 ADYCIRTPED
+507 TPEV
-517 YFSNLMH
+517 YFTTKN
-524 MSMEHNIIDIPGNSV
+524 MSMEHNIIDIPGNGV

>member
-12 LGLCV
+12 LGLCA
-17 PLALPARAAATFND
+17 PLTLPARAAATFND
-31 IPASHWSYSYVQTAS
+31 IPASHWAHSYVQTAS

-61 NGNVTA
+61 NGNVTG

-73 ALRMAYGKDTIEN
+73 ALRMAYGRDTLDS

-107 IDELL
+107 ISELL
-112 FVYSGGI
+112 FVYSGGVT
-119 SGSTVGQVMTDMESN
+119 GSTVGQVMTDMESN

-158 SNISIPDMET
+158 STVSIPDMGT

-220 PDFDGSAVAPE
+220 PDFDGT
-231 IPDVP
+231 IT
-236 ENPETPETPDVPETP
+236 TPETPDVPETP
-251 ETPET
+251 ENPETPET
-256 SEDTTTPA
+256 PENPGETDTPT

-270 GTVSDSIVT
+270 GTVSDFVVT

-309 ALAQTLLD
+309 CLAQTLLD
-317 PENAAA
+317 PENAVA

-340 YEQWGD
+340 YENWED
-346 NDKAYYVTGLFNI
+346 NDKARYVTGLFGV
-359 LRNFK
+359 LQNFM
-364 FEQAVWNPAVATGSN
+364 FEQAVWNPAVATGSG
-379 FFIINHYY
+379 FFTIDHCY

-402 DSMSDREVTIEALK
+402 DFMSDREVAIEALK
-416 MLQQYATYDSNAN
+416 MLQQYATYGPKS
-429 RGDIFGS
+429 GGSIFS
-436 TSLSGQIVE
+436 SESLSGQIAE
-445 MNCDAATL
+445 MKCDAATL

-473 VPGVGNHTTCY
+473 VPGSSDHTTCY
-484 AKLDGEWYVV
+484 AKLDGEWYIV
-494 ESTMALGYKGNNI
+494 EATFAVKGY
-507 ADYCIRTPED
+507 DMSMCIRTPDE
-517 YFSNLMH
+517 YFSIHANP
-524 MSMEHNIIDIPGNSV
+524 SCNVIDIPGNGV
-539 STARYLVDVTGFG
+539 SMSKYLVDVTGFG

>member
-12 LGLCV
+12 LGLCA
-17 PLALPARAAATFND
+17 PLALQARAAATFND
-31 IPASHWSYSYVQTAS
+31 IPASHWSYNYVQTAAQ
-46 NNGWVNGVGNGKYNP
+46 NGWVNGVGNGKYNP

-73 ALRMAYGKDTIEN
+73 ALRMAYGRDTLDS

-107 IDELL
+107 IGELL
-112 FVYSGGI
+112 FVYSGGVT
-119 SGSTVGQVMTDMESN
+119 GSTVGQVMTDMESN

-143 IWNILKDYGYKAGDL
+143 IWNILKDYGYKTGDL
-158 SNISIPDMET
+158 STVSIPDMET

-183 GILQGVDSTGKF
+183 GIIQGVDSTGKF

-220 PDFDGSAVAPE
+220 PDFEGSAAV
-231 IPDVP
+231 
-236 ENPETPETPDVPETP
+236 TPDIPEVPETP

-317 PENAAA
+317 PENAVA
-323 TETIDRVSRNPY
+323 TETIDRVKRNPY

-364 FEQAVWNPAVATGSN
+364 YEQAVWNPAVETGSS
-379 FFIINHYY
+379 FFTINHYC

-402 DSMSDREVTIEALK
+402 DSMSDREVAIEALK
-416 MLQQYATYDSNAN
+416 MLQQYATYDPNAN

-494 ESTMALGYKGNNI
+494 DAARAVCDWPVDDIIE
-507 ADYCIRTPED
+507 TPEV
-517 YFSNLMH
+517 YFTTKN

>member
-12 LGLCV
+12 LGLCA

-61 NGNVTA
+61 NGNVTG

-73 ALRMAYGKDTIEN
+73 ALRMAYGRDTLDS

-107 IDELL
+107 ISELL
-112 FVYSGGI
+112 FVYSGGVT
-119 SGSTVGQVMTDMESN
+119 GSTVGQVMTDMESN

-158 SNISIPDMET
+158 SAVSIPDMGT

-236 ENPETPETPDVPETP
+236 ETPETP
-251 ETPET
+251 ETPENPGET
-256 SEDTTTPA
+256 DTPT

-270 GTVSDSIVT
+270 GTVSDFVVT

-301 KTDKDAFN
+301 KTDKTAFN
-309 ALAQTLLD
+309 CLAQSLLD
-317 PENAAA
+317 PENAVA
-323 TETIDRVSRNPY
+323 TEFIDRTSRNPY

-340 YEQWGD
+340 LDVAVEEDAASQELSRKQSYVSALPLWNQD
-346 NDKAYYVTGLFNI
+346 FSFVNYYDLTDLQLF
-359 LRNFK
+359 F
-364 FEQAVWNPAVATGSN
+364 T
-379 FFIINHYY
+379 INHVY

-402 DSMSDREVTIEALK
+402 DSMSDREVAIEALK
-416 MLQQYATYDSNAN
+416 MLQQYATYST
-429 RGDIFGS
+429 GFGS
-436 TSLSGQIVE
+436 AGIFSEESLNGEIVTR
-445 MNCDAATL
+445 NCDSATL
-453 DLCRMLAQV
+453 DLMRLLVQV
-462 DIPVLKFGWAD
+462 DIPVLKFGYSDIPGLAD
-473 VPGVGNHTTCY
+473 HTTCY
-484 AKLDGEWYVV
+484 AKLDGEWYIV
-494 ESTMALGYKGNNI
+494 EATFAVK
-507 ADYCIRTPED
+507 DYDMSMWICTPEE
-517 YFSNLMH
+517 YFVGPLIG
-524 MSMEHNIIDIPGNSV
+524 HNYIDIPGNGV

>member
-12 LGLCV
+12 LGLCA
-17 PLALPARAAATFND
+17 PLTLPARAAATFND
-31 IPASHWSYSYVQTAS
+31 IPASHWAHSYVQTAS

-73 ALRMAYGKDTIEN
+73 ALRMAYGRDTLDS

-107 IDELL
+107 ISELL
-112 FVYSGGI
+112 FVYSGGVT
-119 SGSTVGQVMTDMESN
+119 GSTVGQVMTDMESN

-158 SNISIPDMET
+158 STVSIPDMET

-183 GILQGVDSTGKF
+183 GIIQGVDSTGKF

-236 ENPETPETPDVPETP
+236 ETPETP
-251 ETPET
+251 ETPENPGET
-256 SEDTTTPA
+256 ETPT

-270 GTVSDSIVT
+270 GTVSDFVVT

-309 ALAQTLLD
+309 CLAQTLLD
-317 PENAAA
+317 PENAVA

-379 FFIINHYY
+379 FFTINHYY

-402 DSMSDREVTIEALK
+402 DSMSDREVAIEALK
-416 MLQQYATYDSNAN
+416 MLQKYATYDPNAN

-445 MNCDAATL
+445 MNCDAASGNL
-453 DLCRMLAQV
+453 ARMLVQV
-462 DIPVLKFGWAD
+462 DIPVLKFGYSDIPGLAD
-473 VPGVGNHTTCY
+473 HTTCY
-484 AKLDGEWYVV
+484 AKLDGEWYIV
-494 ESTMALGYKGNNI
+494 EATFAVK
-507 ADYCIRTPED
+507 DYDMSMWICTPEE
-517 YFSNLMH
+517 YFVGPLIG
-524 MSMEHNIIDIPGNSV
+524 HNYIDIPGNSV

>member
-12 LGLCV
+12 LGLCA

-46 NNGWVNGVGNGKYNP
+46 NNGWVNGVGSGKYNP
-61 NGNVTA
+61 NGNVSA

-73 ALRMAYGKDTIEN
+73 ALRMAYGKDTLDS

-97 KWYAKTMEYA
+97 KWYAKTMAYA

-112 FVYSGGI
+112 FVYSGGV

-143 IWNILKDYGYKAGDL
+143 IWNILKDYGYKAGDF
-158 SNISIPDMET
+158 SNISIPDMGT

-183 GILQGVDSTGKF
+183 GIIQGVDSTGKF
-195 DPKASMTRAQAATV
+195 DPQASMTRAQAATV

-236 ENPETPETPDVPETP
+236 ENPETPETPENPGETETP
-251 ETPET
+251 T
-256 SEDTTTPA
+256 

-270 GTVSDSIVT
+270 GTVSDFVVT

-309 ALAQTLLD
+309 CLAQTLLD
-317 PENAAA
+317 PENAVA

-346 NDKAYYVTGLFNI
+346 NDKARYVSGLFNT
-359 LRNFK
+359 LRNFM
-364 FEQAVWNPAVATGSN
+364 FEQAVWNPAVSTGSK
-379 FFIINHYY
+379 FYTINHYC

-402 DSMSDREVTIEALK
+402 DSMSDREVAIEALK
-416 MLQQYATYDSNAN
+416 MLQQYATYGPKS
-429 RGDIFGS
+429 GGSIFS
-436 TSLSGQIVE
+436 SESLSGQIAE
-445 MNCDAATL
+445 MKCDAATA
-453 DLCRMLAQV
+453 DLARMLVQV
-462 DIPVLKFGWAD
+462 DIPVLKFGYSDIPGLAD
-473 VPGVGNHTTCY
+473 HTSCY
-484 AKLDGEWYVV
+484 AKLDGEWYIV
-494 ESTMALGYKGNNI
+494 EATFAVK
-507 ADYCIRTPED
+507 DYDMSMWICTPEE
-517 YFSNLMH
+517 YFVGPLIG
-524 MSMEHNIIDIPGNSV
+524 HNYIDIPGNSV

>member
-12 LGLCV
+12 LGLCA
-17 PLALPARAAATFND
+17 PLTLPARAAATFND

-46 NNGWVNGVGNGKYNP
+46 NNGWVNGVGSGKYNP

-73 ALRMAYGKDTIEN
+73 ALRMAYGRDTLDS

-107 IDELL
+107 ISELL
-112 FVYSGGI
+112 FVYSGGVT
-119 SGSTVGQVMTDMESN
+119 GSTVGQVMTDMESN

-158 SNISIPDMET
+158 STVSIPDMET

-183 GILQGVDSTGKF
+183 GIIQGVDSTGKF

-220 PDFDGSAVAPE
+220 PDFEGSAAVTPDIPE
-231 IPDVP
+231 A
-236 ENPETPETPDVPETP
+236 PETPETPDVPETP

-309 ALAQTLLD
+309 CLAQTLLD
-317 PENAAA
+317 PENAVA
-323 TETIDRVSRNPY
+323 TETIDRVNRNPY

-346 NDKAYYVTGLFNI
+346 NDKAYYVTGLFGV
-359 LRNFK
+359 LRNFM
-364 FEQAVWNPAVATGSN
+364 FEQAVWNPAVATGSG
-379 FFIINHYY
+379 FFTIDHCY
-387 ETRNERDFEFLNKVN
+387 ENRNERDFEFLNKVN
-402 DSMSDREVTIEALK
+402 DSMSDREVAIEALK
-416 MLQQYATYDSNAN
+416 MLQQYATYDPNAN
-429 RGDIFGS
+429 RGSIFGED
-436 TSLSGQIVE
+436 SLNGQIDE
-445 MNCDAATL
+445 LNCDAATL
-453 DLCRMLAQV
+453 DLCRMLVQV

-473 VPGVGNHTTCY
+473 VPGSSDHTTCY
-484 AKLDGEWYVV
+484 AKLDGEWYIV
-494 ESTMALGYKGNNI
+494 EATFAVKGY
-507 ADYCIRTPED
+507 DMSRCIRTPEE
-517 YFSNLMH
+517 YFSIHANP
-524 MSMEHNIIDIPGNSV
+524 SCNIIDIPGNGV
-539 STARYLVDVTGFG
+539 STSRYLVDVTGFG

>member
-12 LGLCV
+12 LGLCA
-17 PLALPARAAATFND
+17 PLTLPARAASTFND

-73 ALRMAYGKDTIEN
+73 ALRMAYGRDTLDS

-107 IDELL
+107 ISELL
-112 FVYSGGI
+112 FVYSGGVT
-119 SGSTVGQVMTDMESN
+119 GSTVGQVMTDMESN

-143 IWNILKDYGYKAGDL
+143 IWNILKDYGYKTGDL
-158 SNISIPDMET
+158 STVSIPDMGT

-220 PDFDGSAVAPE
+220 PDFDGT
-231 IPDVP
+231 IT
-236 ENPETPETPDVPETP
+236 TPETPDVPETP
-251 ETPET
+251 ENPETPET
-256 SEDTTTPA
+256 PENPGETDTPT

-270 GTVSDSIVT
+270 GTVSDFVVT

-309 ALAQTLLD
+309 CLAQTLLD
-317 PENAAA
+317 PENAVA
-323 TETIDRVSRNPY
+323 TETIDRVKRNPY

-340 YEQWGD
+340 YENWED
-346 NDKAYYVTGLFNI
+346 NDKAHYVTALFGV
-359 LRNFK
+359 LRNFM
-364 FEQAVWNPAVATGSN
+364 FEQAVWNPAVATGSG
-379 FFIINHYY
+379 FFTIDHCY
-387 ETRNERDFEFLNKVN
+387 ENRNERDFEFLNKVN
-402 DSMSDREVTIEALK
+402 DSMSDREVAIEALK
-416 MLQQYATYDSNAN
+416 MLQQYSTYKATAN
-429 RGDIFGS
+429 GGSIFSS

-462 DIPVLKFGWAD
+462 DIPVLKFGWSD
-473 VPGVGNHTTCY
+473 VPGVGDHTTCY

-507 ADYCIRTPED
+507 ADYCIYTPDD
-517 YFSNLMH
+517 YFTNLMH
-524 MSMEHNIIDIPGNSV
+524 MSMEHNIIDIPGNGV
-539 STARYLVDVTGFG
+539 STSRYLVDVTGFG

>member
-12 LGLCV
+12 LGLCA
-17 PLALPARAAATFND
+17 PLTLPARAAATFND
-31 IPASHWSYSYVQTAS
+31 IPASHWAHSYVQTAS

-73 ALRMAYGKDTIEN
+73 ALRMAYGRDTLDS

-97 KWYAKTMEYA
+97 KWYAKTMTYA
-107 IDELL
+107 IDEML
-112 FVYSGGI
+112 FVYSGGVT
-119 SGSTVGQVMTDMESN
+119 GSTVGQVMTDMESN

-158 SNISIPDMET
+158 SAVSIPDMGT

-220 PDFDGSAVAPE
+220 PDFDGT
-231 IPDVP
+231 IT
-236 ENPETPETPDVPETP
+236 TPETPDVPETP
-251 ETPET
+251 ENPETPET
-256 SEDTTTPA
+256 PENPGETDTPT

-270 GTVSDSIVT
+270 GTVSDFVVT

-309 ALAQTLLD
+309 CLAQTLLD
-317 PENAAA
+317 PENAIA
-323 TETIDRVSRNPY
+323 TETIDRVNRNPY

-346 NDKAYYVTGLFNI
+346 NDKAYYVTALFNI

-364 FEQAVWNPAVATGSN
+364 FEQAVWNPAVATGSD
-379 FFIINHYY
+379 FFTINHYY

-402 DSMSDREVTIEALK
+402 DSMSDREVAIEALK
-416 MLQQYATYDSNAN
+416 MLQQYATYDPNAN

-445 MNCDAATL
+445 MNCDAATF

-473 VPGVGNHTTCY
+473 VPGLADHTTCY
-484 AKLDGEWYVV
+484 AKLDGEWYIV
-494 ESTMALGYKGNNI
+494 EATLAVKGSDTNTCIYSPEEYGPI
-507 ADYCIRTPED
+507 AGGKVPNY
-517 YFSNLMH
+517 
-524 MSMEHNIIDIPGNSV
+524 IDIPGNGV